1 MENGESM
8 NKIEFSLLCALLAAA
23 LILSCAEVEPSESAS
38 ELFDV
43 PSPSKGDTFVY
54 CVDVLINKVCYKGA
68 FTDREDCLVSNSCP
82 YKDTI
87 SVLQSSSSVFPVSS
101 SSAGVTPLPISS
113 SSGTVLPVSSSS
125 AAVSSSSSSVLLV
138 SSSSAN
144 ASGFYCQYGNSC
156 VVYDSNM
163 CDVLGGVKVESCN

>member
-1 MENGESM
+1 M

-23 LILSCAEVEPSESAS
+23 LILSCSEIKPSESAS

-43 PSPSKGDTFVY
+43 PSPSKGDTFVF

-101 SSAGVTPLPISS
+101 SSSAGVTPLPISS
-113 SSGTVLPVSSSS
+113 SGGTVLPVSSSS
-125 AAVSSSSSSVLLV
+125 AAVTSSSSSVLLV

-144 ASGFYCQYGNSC
+144 ASGSYCRYDNICELIDINVC
-156 VVYDSNM
+156 VTF
-163 CDVLGGVKVESCN
+163 LGGTLVEFCD